1 MNELRHS
8 LSSHQII
15 INAAFYCNGWAMD
28 LGNELVK
35 LYPKMLRY
43 ALSLT
48 RNKELAEDLV
58 MDVIARL
65 LGRSD
70 QFEEGTNIAGYAI
83 RAIKNRFIDDYRYK
97 ARMVNESSMSA
108 DGDNFFDGI
117 ADESAHLKTTSGLER
132 RDLARALCATGD
144 ECLEILTL
152 FGVGSSYKEIS
163 ERLEIAIGTVMS
175 KMARCR
181 AKLTMQ
187 MEEPA

>member
-1 MNELRHS
+1 
-8 LSSHQII
+8 
-15 INAAFYCNGWAMD
+15 MD

-187 MEEPA
+187 MEEPG